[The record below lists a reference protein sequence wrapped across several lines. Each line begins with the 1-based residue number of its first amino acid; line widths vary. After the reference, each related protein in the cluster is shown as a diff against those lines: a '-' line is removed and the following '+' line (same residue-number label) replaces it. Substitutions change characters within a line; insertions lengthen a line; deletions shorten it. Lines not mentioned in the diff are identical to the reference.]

1 MGNVNELRSKTAA
14 MVQSVVNLAKE
25 YKLEEMEKKLGVYSE
40 RLKRG
45 RTVVVVCG
53 EFKRGKSS
61 FINALIE
68 EPELCPVDIDITTNM
83 ATQIQYSSKDY
94 AKVHF
99 HKATGK
105 APIIINK
112 LDIPR
117 YVTEQENKENKQEVQ
132 LVEIGSSKE
141 KLNRNLMVIV
151 DTPGVGSLNI
161 KHSEVTTAYLS
172 VADVLMFVCDATA
185 PLTTAELEFIKRASK
200 YCTNIYY
207 VLTKID
213 MVRGWKS
220 VKEENRRKIA
230 YSLGKPEESIK
241 IFSVS
246 SLNKLDYIKTG
257 DEESLEDSKF
267 KALEDNLEKDLG
279 SSIAKN
285 MLLTPLLLAK
295 NDTLSIKKSLT
306 LQYKTLQQGTGEK
319 KKAIEE
325 RLVEVN
331 ENYKI
336 LQKTNS
342 KWQMMFSDASVEVRR
357 KIRKVINDGF
367 SEFEKDLK
375 ERVKDENFRSNPD
388 ITNAYIKNNV
398 FDIMRAGDDV
408 LTQEVKEIQAMITDL
423 IGKELDITLGDSSD
437 LEITMVDSN
446 VFKDQRNSG
455 EKVRDLTRNVTFT
468 AGAFTTVGSLVGGAL
483 FGIIGTM
490 LGPGGIVV
498 AASWGAS
505 IGGTIGGVF
514 GGIFGAKSHIK
525 DTSKK
530 QEIEVFRACVEVL
543 RESKADCLDMADSLI
558 AKTLSEIKNDVYNSI
573 QEGMESIEKT
583 KSEINKS
590 LGLNAS
596 EVNTKMQKL
605 QEVIKSIGELET
617 RIDSAIAEVQSL

>member
-1 MGNVNELRSKTAA
+1 MGNVSELRSKTTAL
-14 MVQSVVNLAKE
+14 VQSVVNLTRE
-25 YKLEEMEKKLGVYSE
+25 YKLEEMEKKLNVYSE

-45 RTVVVVCG
+45 RTVVIVCG

-68 EPELCPVDIDITTNM
+68 EPGLCPVDIDITTNM
-83 ATQIQYSSKDY
+83 ATQIQYSSKEY

-105 APIIINK
+105 ASIIINK
-112 LDIPR
+112 LDIPK
-117 YVTEQENKENKQEVQ
+117 YVTEQANKENKQEVQ
-132 LVEIGSSKE
+132 LVEIGCSRE

-185 PLTTAELEFIKRASK
+185 PLTTAELEFINRASK

-220 VKEENRRKIA
+220 VEEENRRKIA
-230 YSLGKPEESIK
+230 HSLGKPEESIK
-241 IFSVS
+241 IFPVS

-257 DEESLEDSKF
+257 DEESLEDSRF

-295 NDTLSIKKSLT
+295 NDTLGIKKSLT

-325 RLVEVN
+325 RLAEVN

-398 FDIMRAGDDV
+398 FDIMRAGDNV
-408 LTQEVKEIQAMITDL
+408 LIQEVKEMQAMIADL
-423 IGKELDITLGDSSD
+423 IGKELEIALGDSSD

-468 AGAFTTVGSLVGGAL
+468 AGAFTTVGSLLGGAL

-490 LGPGGIVV
+490 LGPGGIVA

-505 IGGTIGGVF
+505 IGGTLGGIF

-530 QEIEVFRACVEVL
+530 QEIDVLRACVEVI
-543 RESKADCLDMADSLI
+543 RESKVDCLDMADSLI
-558 AKTLSEIKNDVYNSI
+558 AKILSEIKNDVYNSI
-573 QEGMESIEKT
+573 QEGMENIEKT
-583 KSEINKS
+583 KSEINKG

-596 EVNTKMQKL
+596 EVNVKMQRL
-605 QEVIKSIGELET
+605 QEIIKSVGELET
-617 RIDSAIAEVQSL
+617 RIDSVIVEVQSL